1 MCVLFYLDK
10 HIMFLKK
17 YWLNILCHEFRSM
30 MKSITQNF
38 PKVCFLV
45 LAGISP
51 GFGSASHVNFDQALA
66 KVIFSYVTRYSSI
79 N

>member
-1 MCVLFYLDK
+1 
-10 HIMFLKK
+10 
-17 YWLNILCHEFRSM
+17 

-38 PKVCFLV
+38 PKVCFLE